1 MLQTFSRMGGTKG
14 QLLLWLLIFS
24 SSHRYCCKNIN
35 QLNLTSLPTALITN
49 TPDTRILN
57 LSDNLIEEVD
67 EFPTND
73 YVEKLFIRR
82 NILKSFPNV
91 VNLDQTLITLDLRE
105 NAISYIHPER
115 LRPLFNLQKLI
126 LIDNLINDMP
136 DMDPVLGSNIVELK
150 LILNKLTSLP
160 YLPVIGENLQRLD
173 VERNDQLVSAD
184 PDVFSAY
191 PKVTYL
197 DVSLC
202 PLGNLPD
209 VHRLPTE
216 THNHALFLK
225 FEGIGMSKMTPEQMA
240 FFDKELWT
248 LDLSDNSIPHI
259 PNMLHL
265 NLSTPIIFLRNPVV
279 CDCRVR
285 WLLYMRDAGLDP
297 AFDLTTV
304 ICDRP
309 ITLQNQSLASITL
322 ADIDC
327 LGKIYIHYDGSSL
340 RWINF

>member
-1 MLQTFSRMGGTKG
+1 MLQTFSRMAGTKG
-14 QLLLWLLIFS
+14 QLLLLCLLILS
-24 SSHRYCCKNIN
+24 SSQPSYCMNIDG
-35 QLNLTSLPTALITN
+35 QNLTSLPSALITN

-73 YVEKLFIRR
+73 YVEKLLIKR

-91 VNLDQTLITLDLRE
+91 VNLDQTLITLDLRD
-105 NAISYIHPER
+105 NAITYIHPER

-126 LIDNLINDMP
+126 LSYNRINAMP

-150 LILNKLTSLP
+150 LMVNKLTTVP
-160 YLPVIGENLQRLD
+160 YLPVIGKKLRILD
-173 VERNDQLVSAD
+173 VEQNDQLVRAD
-184 PDVFSAY
+184 PDVFRAY
-191 PKVTYL
+191 PEVTYL
-197 DVSLC
+197 DVSFC

-209 VHRLPTE
+209 VRRLPTE
-216 THNHALFLK
+216 THNRTLVLK
-225 FEGIGMSKMTPEQMA
+225 FEGIGMSKMTPEQMT

-248 LDLSDNSIPHI
+248 LDLNDNSISHI

-265 NLSTPIIFLRNPVV
+265 DLSTRINFLRNPVV

-285 WLLYMRDAGLDP
+285 WLLYVRDAGLDP
-297 AFDLTTV
+297 GFDLATV

-309 ITLQNQSLASITL
+309 ITLQNQSLANITL
-322 ADIDC
+322 EDIDC
-327 LGKIYIHYDGSSL
+327 LGKMYTATVLFYTGLS
-340 RWINF
+340 